1 MEYKIGNRVRGKV
14 TGIQPYGVF
23 VSLDDETQ
31 GLVHISELKHGF
43 IKEIEDIVKVDDEV
57 EVIVMDIDEYS
68 KKISLSM
75 RSLHKPNYHP
85 FSNKKK
91 NPRYGRRTGTEFES
105 IRKQM
110 PNWIDEALTEIEEKN
125 FSNSKISSLS

>member
-1 MEYKIGNRVRGKV
+1 MGYKIGDRVRGNV

-23 VSLDDETQ
+23 VALDDETQ

-43 IKEIEDIVKVDDEV
+43 IKEIEDIVTIGDTVDV
-57 EVIVMDIDEYS
+57 VVMDIDEYS

-75 RSLHKPNYHP
+75 RGLNTPKYHP

-91 NPRYGRRTGTEFES
+91 NPRYGRRSGTEFES
-105 IRKQM
+105 IRRKF
-110 PNWIDEALTEIEEKN
+110 PNWIDEALREIEEGEH
-125 FSNSKISSLS
+125 LD

>member
-1 MEYKIGNRVRGKV
+1 MQVKRIG
-14 TGIQPYGVF
+14 
-23 VSLDDETQ
+23 
-31 GLVHISELKHGF
+31 
-43 IKEIEDIVKVDDEV
+43 
-57 EVIVMDIDEYS
+57 
-68 KKISLSM
+68 
-75 RSLHKPNYHP
+75 

-125 FSNSKISSLS
+125 FSN